1 MYVIVS
7 TAAKVHEKTTRCIL
21 QDVQSLEK
29 LEWMEKN
36 TFLNYIQKRKKELK
50 IRHLGQFGDGVENK

>member
-7 TAAKVHEKTTRCIL
+7 TVAKVHEKTTRCIL

-29 LEWMEKN
+29 LEWMEKI
-36 TFLNYIQKRKKELK
+36 LSYIIYKSERRNLK
-50 IRHLGQFGDGVENK
+50 IRHLGQFGDGMENK

>member
-29 LEWMEKN
+29 LEWMEKKHFPKLY
-36 TFLNYIQKRKKELK
+36 TKAKEGTK
-50 IRHLGQFGDGVENK
+50 NKASRPVR